1 MMNKK
6 LLRYITLF
14 GVSSIL
20 IMTLT
25 QCKENEMMDFSLD
38 GSIYFYET
46 DTLNAVERIVT
57 EENYS
62 FALVNSSL
70 MEDTIKV
77 RVKLMGAV
85 ADYDRTFKAV
95 AIADSST
102 AIEGVHYKLLDGV
115 MKAGEYISYLPVV
128 LYRTAD
134 TKEQK
139 VSVYLRISQTNDL
152 GAGNANLINYRI
164 SWADMLMKP
173 KNWPYYFGSYSNNK
187 YRFAIDVLGMTE
199 WPQADRF
206 YDGVSG
212 GVFTISELQLF
223 ANQLNE
229 AYTEYRKTHDPI
241 YMDENADELVEIYYS
256 PES

>member
-1 MMNKK
+1 MNKK

-46 DTLNAVERIVT
+46 DTLNTVERIVT

-85 ADYDRTFKAV
+85 ADYDRTIKAV
-95 AIADSST
+95 AIADSIT
-102 AIEGVHYKLLDGV
+102 AIEGVH
-115 MKAGEYISYLPVV
+115 
-128 LYRTAD
+128 
-134 TKEQK
+134 
-139 VSVYLRISQTNDL
+139 
-152 GAGNANLINYRI
+152 
-164 SWADMLMKP
+164 
-173 KNWPYYFGSYSNNK
+173 
-187 YRFAIDVLGMTE
+187 
-199 WPQADRF
+199 
-206 YDGVSG
+206 
-212 GVFTISELQLF
+212 
-223 ANQLNE
+223 
-229 AYTEYRKTHDPI
+229 
-241 YMDENADELVEIYYS
+241 
-256 PES
+256 